1 MPFEPN
7 QRVRLNLA
15 GFTSQGVTFHAAVT
29 DALGTI
35 IKRTSDSPPAYLVE
49 LAFSF
54 RGLKEIDVPE
64 DRIRAA

>member
-1 MPFEPN
+1 MPFEPQ

-15 GFTSQGVTFHAAVT
+15 GFSSQGVIFHAAVT

-35 IKRTSDSPPAYLVE
+35 IRRTSDNPPTYRVE
-49 LAFSF
+49 LFFSF

-64 DRIRAA
+64 DRIRAG